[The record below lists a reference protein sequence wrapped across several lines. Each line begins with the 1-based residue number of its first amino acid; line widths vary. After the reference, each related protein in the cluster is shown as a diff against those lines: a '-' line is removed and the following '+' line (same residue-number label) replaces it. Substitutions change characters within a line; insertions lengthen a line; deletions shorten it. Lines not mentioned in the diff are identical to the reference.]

1 VKILVL
7 EEGAEK
13 NKTKFDS
20 LLFDTHKKETWFL
33 MTRQEKNKFLLLD
46 VELKEPPGEGDT
58 MVADT
63 MNGTFSDPSCSFE
76 IQNDKIVFYLHSMD
90 LDLFRERLRKIIADV
105 KREVP
110 VHEHEFEE
118 IIKKIE
124 AIGSYGV
131 KSGRRIYVGYNKE
144 RKVQE
149 RKAKVARRKS
159 FYYALDNTFSRTN
172 NQIPEEF
179 ENKIICADSEDI
191 LKKLPDNCVD
201 LVFTS
206 PPYNFGLGYD
216 AWEDGVH
223 WEDYFNKLFAVF
235 DECIRVL
242 KYGGRIA
249 VNVQPLFS
257 DYIPSH
263 QIIANYLMQKKLI
276 WKGEILWEKN
286 NYNCKYTAWGSWKSP
301 SSPYLKY
308 TWEFIEVFS
317 KGDVLKPG
325 SSDDIDITSD
335 EFKKW
340 VVAKWSVAP
349 ERNMKKYDH
358 PAMFPEELVERVLK
372 LFSYQNDVI
381 LDPFNGAGTTTVVA
395 KKTKRRYLGIDISE
409 DYCKKSELRLKEV
422 LQSYVNL

>member
-1 VKILVL
+1 MRTLDNNNFLVL
-7 EEGAEK
+7 NVDLNEAPTDGDQIVV
-13 NKTKFDS
+13 DS
-20 LLFDTHKKETWFL
+20 INSKCTNT
-33 MTRQEKNKFLLLD
+33 
-46 VELKEPPGEGDT
+46 
-58 MVADT
+58 
-63 MNGTFSDPSCSFE
+63 SCYFE
-76 IQNDKIVFYLHSMD
+76 IRNHQIVFFLHSMD
-90 LDLFRERLRKIIADV
+90 LDSFKERLRKIIADV
-105 KREVP
+105 KKECP
-110 VHEHEFEE
+110 IHEDKFEE
-118 IIKKIE
+118 ILTKIE
-124 AIGSYGV
+124 SIGSYGV

-144 RKVQE
+144 RKVQN
-149 RKAKVARRKS
+149 RKEKIARRKS
-159 FYYALDNTFSRTN
+159 YYYALNNTFSNNN
-172 NQIPEEF
+172 NQIPKEF
-179 ENKIICADSEDI
+179 ENKIICADSEEL

-216 AWEDGVH
+216 TGEDGVH
-223 WEDYFNKLFAVF
+223 WENYFNKLFAVF

-263 QIIANYLMQKKLI
+263 QIIANYFMQKKLI

-317 KGDVLKPG
+317 KGDLLKPG
-325 SSDDIDITSD
+325 SSDNIDITGD

-340 VVAKWSVAP
+340 VVAKWSIAP

-381 LDPFNGAGTTTVVA
+381 LDPFNGVGTTTVVA
-395 KKTKRRYLGIDISE
+395 KKTNRKYLGIDVSE
-409 DYCKKSELRLKEV
+409 EYCRKSEMRLKEV
-422 LQSYVNL
+422 LQSYVNI